1 MERFFFFFYLSNQLL
16 WFWNRS
22 FFAVTILCIA
32 KTLYPPNS
40 MTIPTLLWQPKGVSK
55 KCPNVALG
63 HHFLALRRTSRQDF
77 GIWLKITLKCDNL
90 LVSNLWANER
100 PSRLAVPSVQSSLV
114 YSTHSDSKC
123 LILWRI
129 TDIACSFHLPRG
141 CKINRNCCGGLSV
154 QMVL

>member
-1 MERFFFFFYLSNQLL
+1 MGRFFFTLVTNYCGFGIDHSLL
-16 WFWNRS
+16 WLS
-22 FFAVTILCIA
+22 CALLKLSTH
-32 KTLYPPNS
+32 P
-40 MTIPTLLWQPKGVSK
+40 IPWQFQPYCDNQRVSPK

-63 HHFLALRRTSRQDF
+63 HHFLALRRTSLQDF

-114 YSTHSDSKC
+114 CSTHSDSKY

-129 TDIACSFHLPRG
+129 TDIACSLHLPRG
-141 CKINRNCCGGLSV
+141 CKINRNCCGVLSV